1 MRFAN
6 HCVVFIYIYLHF
18 TQRPNF
24 LEIGVV
30 AAVLIMLLY
39 FLKNFLNNL
48 VVVQGIPEVARAV
61 IHIDEQSGRQKF
73 KLLVEGDNLRAV
85 MATHGVNGNRT
96 TSNNTYEVEKTL
108 GIEAARMT
116 IINEIQYTMVNHGMS
131 IDRRHV
137 MLLADLMSY
146 KGEILGITRFGLAK
160 MKESVLML
168 ASFEKTADHLFD
180 AAYFGQK
187 DSVCGE
193 FQGKRE

>member
-1 MRFAN
+1 MER
-6 HCVVFIYIYLHF
+6 
-18 TQRPNF
+18 
-24 LEIGVV
+24 
-30 AAVLIMLLY
+30 
-39 FLKNFLNNL
+39 
-48 VVVQGIPEVARAV
+48 
-61 IHIDEQSGRQKF
+61 
-73 KLLVEGDNLRAV
+73 
-85 MATHGVNGNRT
+85 
-96 TSNNTYEVEKTL
+96 TL
-108 GIEAARMT
+108 GIEAARST

-146 KGEILGITRFGLAK
+146 KVWHFSCTFPVCCRDSRRFHLFCALSRLHGKGEILGITRFGLAK

-193 FQGKRE
+193 PLVWENCRVIPPKRFAAFLLFVFQECLSASSWGFLWTSELDCLNCSTKLRRIRLQLRGRSSLTM